1 MTTTSEPFN
10 EDGTF
15 RSDVF
20 FDTLGSDYISTVLT
34 AARTADSDTKL
45 YINEYNIEYAGAKA
59 TAMADLVSNLTS
71 SSVPIDGV
79 GMQAH
84 FIVGSVP
91 TDLKTQ
97 IQTFA
102 DLGVEVAITE
112 LDIRM
117 TLPATDDLL
126 AQQKTDYENV
136 VAACM
141 DVDGCVG
148 ITLWD
153 YTVRLLDYHVGGCG
167 DGADVWCL

>member
-1 MTTTSEPFN
+1 M
-10 EDGTF
+10 
-15 RSDVF
+15 
-20 FDTLGSDYISTVLT
+20 
-34 AARTADSDTKL
+34 
-45 YINEYNIEYAGAKA
+45 
-59 TAMADLVSNLTS
+59 
-71 SSVPIDGV
+71 
-79 GMQAH
+79 
-84 FIVGSVP
+84 P

-117 TLPATDDLL
+117 TLPATDELL

-148 ITLWD
+148 ITIWD
-153 YTVRLLDYHVGGCG
+153 YTVRFCFVALVCFNGTDVSAWVCRISTLGCHQLSLALALRAPG
-167 DGADVWCL
+167 TRYAAVFYRSYLFLHTRFLPGCSRSPL